1 MSHISPDFI
10 PIFGEAIRMTRDVL
24 FTRDAQPFL
33 IAGSG
38 TLGWDQV
45 RPPMSAYVLR
55 AGMEVYSSSA
65 PAPHS

>member
-10 PIFGEAIRMTRDVL
+10 PVFGDAIRMTREIL
-24 FTRDAQPFL
+24 YTQTAQPFL

-45 RPPMSAYVLR
+45 WAPLNRLLREPRTSHLTPARP
-55 AGMEVYSSSA
+55 
-65 PAPHS
+65 

>member
-10 PIFGEAIRMTRDVL
+10 PIFGDCIRMTRQVL
-24 FTRDAQPFL
+24 FTESAQPFL

-45 RPPMSAYVLR
+45 RSFTSAAV
-55 AGMEVYSSSA
+55 SA
-65 PAPHS
+65 EHHF

>member
-10 PIFGEAIRMTRDVL
+10 PIFGDAIRMTREVV
-24 FTRDAQPFL
+24 FTQDAQPFL

-45 RPPMSAYVLR
+45 CVSFSRFLVHVLL
-55 AGMEVYSSSA
+55 GEMQC
-65 PAPHS
+65 P